1 MKGRVIQKKL
11 LISTNEAI
19 LNFKRNFFTLPEIII
34 PDSDNDDEDIEIK
47 ALETFPIIT
56 YYNDK
61 SDDSDYDEES

>member
-19 LNFKRNFFTLPEIII
+19 LNFKGNFFTLPEIII

-61 SDDSDYDEES
+61 SDDYDEES

>member
-1 MKGRVIQKKL
+1 MIGRVIQKKL

-56 YYNDK
+56 CYNDK